1 MKIKNKILII
11 CFLVLGTKIMNAQNA
26 VTSAGGNA
34 GGSGGSAAYSLGQIV
49 YISSSSALGLVSP
62 GVQQPYDVI
71 VTDVNI
77 HPDITLLISVY
88 PNPSIAFVNL
98 NVGNRDLQNLS
109 FGLFDLRG
117 KLLLNKK
124 ITSAET
130 AIVMD
135 AFAAGN
141 YFLKVS
147 DNHSELK
154 TFKITKN

>member
-11 CFLVLGTKIMNAQNA
+11 CFLVSGTKIMKAQDG
-26 VTSAGGNA
+26 VTTTGGDA
-34 GGSGGSAAYSLGQIV
+34 TGLGGSAAYSLGQTF
-49 YISSSSALGLVSP
+49 YISSSSAWGLINP
-62 GVQQPYDVI
+62 GVQQPYDVT

-77 HPDITLLISVY
+77 HPEITLLISIY
-88 PNPSIAFVNL
+88 PNPFITVINL
-98 NVGNRDLQNLS
+98 NVGNQDLQNLS
-109 FGLFDLRG
+109 FELFDLRG

-124 ITSAET
+124 ITSIET
-130 AIVMD
+130 AILMD

-154 TFKITKN
+154 IFKITKN